1 MKKLIEYI
9 TLAILILMAILFSAA
24 IGYYEYVKFAAYWR
38 IAFGLILF
46 SSA

>member
-9 TLAILILMAILFSAA
+9 KLTILILMVILFCAA